1 MPLNLAQK
9 QDVVERYRAGVG
21 ASPHVY
27 LVDFK
32 GISVPAVTELRQQV
46 RQLGGEYRV
55 IKNRLMLRAIGGSAL
70 ESLSEK
76 FSGPTAVVYG
86 DDPVALARV
95 LTDFAGE
102 AKVLEFKAGLVEGR
116 PVAGEA
122 IREIATLPSREQ
134 LIAKLLYL
142 LQSPI
147 SRFAT
152 VVAAI
157 PRQFV
162 VALDQI
168 RQKKEGTGA
177 AGDS

>member
-1 MPLNLAQK
+1 MPLTLEQK
-9 QDVVERYRAGVG
+9 QDVVERYRQGVA
-21 ASPHVY
+21 ASSNVY
-27 LVDFK
+27 LIDYK
-32 GISVPAVTELRQQV
+32 GISVPAVTELRAQV
-46 RQLGGEYRV
+46 RQAGGEYRV

-70 ESLSEK
+70 EGLGEQ

-86 DDPVALARV
+86 DDAVGLAKV
-95 LTDFAGE
+95 LSDFVGE
-102 AKVLEFKAGLVEGR
+102 AKVLEFKAGLVDGQ
-116 PVAGEA
+116 PVPAES
-122 IREIATLPSREQ
+122 IKEIATLPSREE

-152 VVAAI
+152 VLAAI

-168 RQKKEGTGA
+168 RLKKEGAGP
-177 AGDS
+177 AGDG